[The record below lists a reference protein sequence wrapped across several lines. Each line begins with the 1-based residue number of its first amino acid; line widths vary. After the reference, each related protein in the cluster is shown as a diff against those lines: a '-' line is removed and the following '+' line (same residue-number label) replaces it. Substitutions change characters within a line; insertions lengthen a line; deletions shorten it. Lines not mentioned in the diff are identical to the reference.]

1 MQPDVLPGGDN
12 NGHTNPESALAR
24 EGGMAS
30 GINERIW
37 LEWLVK
43 VRVIIITILLAIE
56 LAIVTLTTT
65 NVNRR
70 LFVMVMLAWYA
81 VAAIH
86 VVLLSFRKHDWRMQ
100 SKLQVVADLFFTTAV
115 IYTTGGIDTSFNFL
129 YPLIIIVAS
138 TMLSEAW
145 AYLTAGMSFILLG
158 GTLELS
164 FFDLIPSYSIARPD
178 LKSLQAVIFIN
189 LFAYASIAYLANK
202 LASRMR
208 QADVALLDK
217 SSELENLQVL
227 HESIVHSISSGL
239 ITTDLDGAIKLV
251 NPAAQALLGRG
262 DQDFTS
268 LNVHD
273 LFFDGLPKPDAGRY
287 EVRAR
292 TPGGVEKMF
301 GIGTS
306 ALLGS
311 SSATIGYIFTF
322 TDLTEIRR
330 LERELRLRDRLAA
343 VGRLASGIAHE
354 IRNPL
359 SSIAGSVKMLSG
371 IAALTEDQ
379 RALLGIVTRES
390 ERLNNI
396 ISDFLT
402 YSRDRKFESMRVD
415 LCLLLDDTLTLLENR
430 DSGISIERSFSD
442 QEAIAEGDG
451 DKLKQVFWNLCT
463 NAIRAMPGGGVL
475 TVSLDRFEGNWR
487 IRFHDT
493 GEGISPQLIEKIF
506 EPFQSGFEG
515 GTGLGLAIVYRIVQA
530 HGALITVRSE
540 PGQGTEFTLLF
551 HQPMPERSATAPDAS
566 LPQLSNAHG
575 SRHDDESR

>member
-1 MQPDVLPGGDN
+1 
-12 NGHTNPESALAR
+12 
-24 EGGMAS
+24 MAS
-30 GINERIW
+30 GINERTW

-70 LFVMVMLAWYA
+70 LFVLVMLAWYA
-81 VAAIH
+81 VAALH
-86 VVLLSFRKHDWRMQ
+86 LFLFFYRKRDWRMQ
-100 SKLQVVADLFFTTAV
+100 SKLQVITDLFFATAV

-129 YPLIIIVAS
+129 YPLIIIVAC
-138 TMLSEAW
+138 TMLSETW
-145 AYLTAGMSFILLG
+145 AYLTAGMSFVLLG

-164 FFDLIPSYSIARPD
+164 FFDLIRSYSTTRPD

-217 SSELENLQVL
+217 SFELENLQVL

-251 NPAAQALLGRG
+251 NPAAQSLLGRG
-262 DQDFTS
+262 GQDFTV
-268 LNVHD
+268 LNVHE
-273 LFFDGLPKPDAGRY
+273 LFSDALPYPNTGRY
-287 EVRAR
+287 EVKAR
-292 TPGGVEKMF
+292 TPGGAEKMF
-301 GIGTS
+301 GIGSS

-311 SSATIGYIFTF
+311 GGATIGYIFTF

-359 SSIAGSVKMLSG
+359 SSIAGSVKMLTG

-390 ERLNNI
+390 ERLNSI

-402 YSRDRKFESMRVD
+402 YSRDRKFESMRVN
-415 LCLLLDDTLTLLENR
+415 LCQLLDDTLTLLENR
-430 DSGISIERSFSD
+430 DAGINIERRFSY
-442 QEAIAEGDG
+442 QEAAAEGDG
-451 DKLKQVFWNLCT
+451 DKLKQVFWNLSS

-475 TVSLDRFEGNWR
+475 TVSLDQFEGSWR
-487 IRFHDT
+487 IRFQDT
-493 GEGISPQLIEKIF
+493 GEGIPPQLIEKIF

-540 PGQGTEFTLLF
+540 AGQGTEFTLLF
-551 HQPMPERSATAPDAS
+551 RQPTPAPTGELPDAS
-566 LPQLSNAHG
+566 LPELSHARG
-575 SRHDDESR
+575 LRDGDESR